1 MTISLIMSLVFLNY
15 EDSITVFEL
24 SQVQA
29 FELVK
34 VKKNGSVFKVYLKD
48 RKESLDIPMLTEEDY
63 NKVAEFLNR
72 NAFDISRQTTNK
84 VKEEAPW

>member
-15 EDSITVFEL
+15 EDSTTVFEL

-29 FELVK
+29 FELEK
-34 VKKNGSVFKVYLKD
+34 IKNHSVFKVYLKD
-48 RKESLDIPMLTEEDY
+48 REKPLDIPMLTEKDY
-63 NKVAEFLNR
+63 DEVVQFLNR

-84 VKEEAPW
+84 IKEEAPW

>member
-15 EDSITVFEL
+15 EDYTTVFEL

-29 FELVK
+29 FELEK
-34 VKKNGSVFKVYLKD
+34 ITKNSSVFKVYLKD
-48 RKESLDIPMLTEEDY
+48 REKSLDIPMSTEKDY
-63 NKVAEFLNR
+63 DEVVQFLNR

-84 VKEEAPW
+84 IKEEAPW